1 MASRTFRRRSCRV
14 QQLDRAARS
23 VVFWWLQGGGE
34 QRLLCVLETERQ
46 LGITIDSKKDVFRKR
61 PAPVSPAPV
70 SPAPLWGALVVS
82 WHQQNL
88 GSIQSCIHR
97 REMIM

>member
-61 PAPVSPAPV
+61 PAPVSPAP
-70 SPAPLWGALVVS
+70 LWGALVVS
-82 WHQQNL
+82 LHQQNL